1 MRSTRFLERSMGFSN
16 RLRILMNKALPV
28 ACVLVLV
35 SHGVQA
41 DTRSER
47 GELER
52 LIHELDLL
60 SANLQAAEKEAVSTA
75 RVHLEYDWLRTDL
88 ARIKAGIREYLDSV
102 PLTPRVV
109 EPLAGDY
116 IR

>member
-1 MRSTRFLERSMGFSN
+1 MAFLN
-16 RLRILMNKALPV
+16 HLRILMGKALPV
-28 ACVLVLV
+28 VCVLCLV
-35 SHGVQA
+35 SHGALA

-60 SANLQAAEKEAVSTA
+60 SANLQAAEREAVSTA
-75 RVHLEYDWLRTDL
+75 RIHFEYDWLRTDL
-88 ARIKAGIREYLDSV
+88 ARIKAGIREYLDNL